1 MALSIPYDH
10 GLISPQLTVWQ
21 SYLKNAKTRLF
32 THTPKAGLLGMIAA
46 RLASVRCRV
55 YTCHGLPAESE
66 SGLKR
71 QLLIWAERVS
81 CASAN
86 QVLAVSQ
93 SLLNLLGE
101 HKICSEKKL
110 TVLAN
115 GTACGVDLNRFSL
128 TRELIEAGRAVRRN
142 HSISTDET
150 VIGFIGRLVPDKGIH
165 ILVESF
171 VRLCESNPNVR
182 LLIIGDFEPHRGRL
196 PDKTTQALSNH
207 PRIVHV
213 GFTHQIEPYYAA
225 MDMLVLPTRR
235 EGFPYTILE
244 AAAMGLPVVA
254 TEVTGCVD
262 AVLEGRTGFLV
273 PPEDVTALTAV
284 IQKLLASP
292 RLRQQMGCEGTKRVE
307 EEFTSQRLLDAH
319 VQLYRGMLGL

>member
-1 MALSIPYDH
+1 MDF
-10 GLISPQLTVWQ
+10 LITEISAEHIEQTVEIHIQ
-21 SYLKNAKTRLF
+21 AFPGFFLMFLGPRFLKAFYGSFTEDRAGIGFVAKDCKT
-32 THTPKAGLLGMIAA
+32 K
-46 RLASVRCRV
+46 
-55 YTCHGLPAESE
+55 E
-66 SGLKR
+66 
-71 QLLIWAERVS
+71 
-81 CASAN
+81 
-86 QVLAVSQ
+86 
-93 SLLNLLGE
+93 
-101 HKICSEKKL
+101 
-110 TVLAN
+110 
-115 GTACGVDLNRFSL
+115 
-128 TRELIEAGRAVRRN
+128 
-142 HSISTDET
+142 
-150 VIGFIGRLVPDKGIH
+150 VIGVVVGRLVPDKGIH

-171 VRLCESNPNVR
+171 VRLYESSPNIR

-196 PDKTTQALSNH
+196 PDKTTQALNNH

-244 AAAMGLPVVA
+244 AAAMGLPVAA

-273 PPEDVTALTAV
+273 PPEDVTALTAA

>member
-1 MALSIPYDH
+1 
-10 GLISPQLTVWQ
+10 
-21 SYLKNAKTRLF
+21 
-32 THTPKAGLLGMIAA
+32 
-46 RLASVRCRV
+46 
-55 YTCHGLPAESE
+55 
-66 SGLKR
+66 
-71 QLLIWAERVS
+71 
-81 CASAN
+81 
-86 QVLAVSQ
+86 
-93 SLLNLLGE
+93 
-101 HKICSEKKL
+101 
-110 TVLAN
+110 
-115 GTACGVDLNRFSL
+115 
-128 TRELIEAGRAVRRN
+128 
-142 HSISTDET
+142 
-150 VIGFIGRLVPDKGIH
+150 
-165 ILVESF
+165 
-171 VRLCESNPNVR
+171 
-182 LLIIGDFEPHRGRL
+182 
-196 PDKTTQALSNH
+196 
-207 PRIVHV
+207 
-213 GFTHQIEPYYAA
+213 